1 MKLTVVTCDCHQT
14 LPHRKFKAEN
24 GGKSDGFFSL
34 AEGKYILETLKDQ
47 GHLNEAEF
55 AARNQELTASGLP
68 EFTIYGDAE
77 LDVLARNSSLMFR
90 RRSSPATCPTSP
102 ERSDSPRRRPSSYG
116 RICIS
121 RRPPKPPT

>member
-55 AARNQELTASGLP
+55 AAVNQELTASGLP

-77 LDVLARNSSLMFR
+77 LDVLAKELV
-90 RRSSPATCPTSP
+90 T
-102 ERSDSPRRRPSSYG
+102 DVPSSELAGYLPDFARKIG
-116 RICIS
+116 LSPQETELLRANLHLT
-121 RRPPKPPT
+121 PAEATT